1 MMSETGLS
9 DLTSRWI
16 DKLQE
21 NGYRLTD
28 PRRAVVETMAN
39 SRYVLSPMEVH
50 QQACKLHKKLGLVT
64 VYRTLEK
71 LEQLQLIQRV
81 HRPSDC
87 QAFVASPPGHKHL
100 LICECCGRVDY
111 FNGDPAAMEQFIAKV
126 GSRSGYRVKNHWLQL
141 FGRCTAC
148 QEKTSS

>member
-1 MMSETGLS
+1 
-9 DLTSRWI
+9 
-16 DKLQE
+16 
-21 NGYRLTD
+21 
-28 PRRAVVETMAN
+28 
-39 SRYVLSPMEVH
+39 MEVH

-126 GSRSGYRVKNHWLQL
+126 GSRSGYWVKNHWLQL

>member
-1 MMSETGLS
+1 MSEHGFF
-9 DLTSRWI
+9 TSTSHWI

-21 NGYRLTD
+21 NGYRLTG

-39 SRYVLSPMEVH
+39 SRYVLSPMEIY
-50 QQACKLHKKLGLVT
+50 QQARKLHDKLGLVT

-71 LEQLQLIQRV
+71 LEQMQLIQRV

-100 LICECCGRVDY
+100 LICENCGRVEY

-141 FGRCTAC
+141 FGRCAAC
-148 QEKTSS
+148 QEKMSS